1 MPSPV
6 SVLPYSGQR
15 DSTSSPN
22 VTTTTPPLELPPILD
37 MSSHCNTTTS
47 TSITTTTSIVNGP
60 PSPTSPQ
67 KLDGKQHEELLISS
81 SPVAMSSLQ
90 EATVAPAFLEPAPQ
104 LDNHRISHYEPAFR
118 PLLFST
124 FKGNP
129 FKSSSTCHSSTT
141 DTTSTSSS
149 TSNSGNGSHRKWKF
163 FTHKIPSLQIPVP
176 RRSFPVLQPKS
187 RSASSSSS
195 KENNHHHRTRNQQ
208 QHPNHQPPQQQIME
222 RDDQPQYRDVYSP
235 MSPTMATAS
244 AAAAAAAVKHHP
256 GSSVAEAFLK
266 CLRLSGLQRQSTT
279 PPPPCSLSSSSSST
293 HSSSSEDEAALLEEQ
308 DPATRLAAEALAAA
322 SADAHHRAAQGEKL
336 VSLVM
341 HQKKR
346 SSSSGLDHTQFLTK
360 NAHIKRP
367 RNAWIH
373 FRCHYGQ
380 ALKSQDPTLRAEEI
394 SKRASHRWGR
404 LSEKEKKPWHALA
417 EQEKLAHKEA
427 FPEYR
432 YCPKRHSSSST
443 ASSSTTSSTLSS
455 LSTPT
460 SATKTNQLLHFHH
473 DIVDAQSMMSDDSG
487 SHRYKKARRRTK

>member
-1 MPSPV
+1 M
-6 SVLPYSGQR
+6 
-15 DSTSSPN
+15 
-22 VTTTTPPLELPPILD
+22 
-37 MSSHCNTTTS
+37 
-47 TSITTTTSIVNGP
+47 
-60 PSPTSPQ
+60 
-67 KLDGKQHEELLISS
+67 
-81 SPVAMSSLQ
+81 AMSRLQ
-90 EATVAPAFLEPAPQ
+90 EAAVAPAFLEPAPQ

-129 FKSSSTCHSSTT
+129 FRSSSTTCHSSTT
-141 DTTSTSSS
+141 SDTASTDSS
-149 TSNSGNGSHRKWKF
+149 TSNGSQRKWKF

-187 RSASSSSS
+187 RGASSSSS
-195 KENNHHHRTRNQQ
+195 KETNHQQHHRTTRIQQQ
-208 QHPNHQPPQQQIME
+208 QHSNHQPQQQIME

-235 MSPTMATAS
+235 MSPTMASAS

-293 HSSSSEDEAALLEEQ
+293 HSSSSEDETALLEEQ

-322 SADAHHRAAQGEKL
+322 SADAHHRAAQGEQL

-346 SSSSGLDHTQFLTK
+346 SSSSGLDHSQFLTK

-373 FRCHYGQ
+373 VNITHSYTYP
-380 ALKSQDPTLRAEEI
+380 LKP
-394 SKRASHRWGR
+394 
-404 LSEKEKKPWHALA
+404 P
-417 EQEKLAHKEA
+417 
-427 FPEYR
+427 
-432 YCPKRHSSSST
+432 
-443 ASSSTTSSTLSS
+443 
-455 LSTPT
+455 
-460 SATKTNQLLHFHH
+460 
-473 DIVDAQSMMSDDSG
+473 
-487 SHRYKKARRRTK
+487 

>member
-47 TSITTTTSIVNGP
+47 TSITTTTSIGIVYITHPPLLVKGVNFERLLLTILFFFAVNGP

-293 HSSSSEDEAALLEEQ
+293 HSSSNEDEAALLEEQ

-373 FRCHYGQ
+373 VN
-380 ALKSQDPTLRAEEI
+380 
-394 SKRASHRWGR
+394 
-404 LSEKEKKPWHALA
+404 
-417 EQEKLAHKEA
+417 
-427 FPEYR
+427 
-432 YCPKRHSSSST
+432 
-443 ASSSTTSSTLSS
+443 TTTCILI
-455 LSTPT
+455 P
-460 SATKTNQLLHFHH
+460 
-473 DIVDAQSMMSDDSG
+473 
-487 SHRYKKARRRTK
+487 

>member
-6 SVLPYSGQR
+6 SALPYFDQR

-22 VTTTTPPLELPPILD
+22 VTTTAPPLELPPILD
-37 MSSHCNTTTS
+37 MSSHCTTATTTA
-47 TSITTTTSIVNGP
+47 TTTTSIVNGP

-67 KLDGKQHEELLISS
+67 KQDEKPHEELLISS
-81 SPVAMSSLQ
+81 SPMAMSRLQ
-90 EATVAPAFLEPAPQ
+90 EAAVAPAFLEPAPQ

-129 FKSSSTCHSSTT
+129 FRSSSTCHSSTN
-141 DTTSTSSS
+141 DTASTNSS
-149 TSNSGNGSHRKWKF
+149 TSNSGNGNQRKWKF
-163 FTHKIPSLQIPVP
+163 FSHKIPSLQIPVP
-176 RRSFPVLQPKS
+176 RRSFPVLQPRS
-187 RSASSSSS
+187 RGTSSSSS
-195 KENNHHHRTRNQQ
+195 KENDNLHRTRNHQQ
-208 QHPNHQPPQQQIME
+208 QHQPQPQQQIME

-235 MSPTMATAS
+235 MSPTMASAS
-244 AAAAAAAVKHHP
+244 AAAAAAAVQHHP

-293 HSSSSEDEAALLEEQ
+293 HSSSSEDETALLEEQ

-322 SADAHHRAAQGEKL
+322 SADAHHRAAQGEQL

-346 SSSSGLDHTQFLTK
+346 SSSSGLDHSQFLTK

-394 SKRASHRWGR
+394 SKRASRRWGR

-460 SATKTNQLLHFHH
+460 NATKTNQPLHFHH
-473 DIVDAQSMMSDDSG
+473 DIVDAQSMMTDDNG